1 MQNIR
6 KILPQVC
13 DCYACKHYTKAY
25 IRHLIQS
32 NETFGARLLSIHNIR
47 FLTHLM
53 EEIREAIKKDSL
65 LELKEQFIKDYYGEQ
80 DE

>member
-1 MQNIR
+1 
-6 KILPQVC
+6 
-13 DCYACKHYTKAY
+13 
-25 IRHLIQS
+25 
-32 NETFGARLLSIHNIR
+32 
-47 FLTHLM
+47 M